1 MKPQLRRNNSAS
13 CADKTRVVLIK
24 REALGKAC
32 RHHNRAGAVSRG
44 NDFDNDDGGVLIMMM
59 EGAAGRMADTTAA
72 CQRCTIELLELYNRA
87 VLSAVKAA
95 LPAVGPNSAFLMRRP
110 NATQKFRVYFGPKLR
125 DISNGKCRSRIW
137 MVECQ
142 GKDDGWPENGSRRM
156 IAKCEKGWKESSRHK
171 MGQRMDLKMSLR
183 TGEFGDFI
191 NPVNVAGRARTR
203 RELLTRGTAGGHS
216 LRSRPR
222 RTRRRR
228 SSSRTG

>member
-1 MKPQLRRNNSAS
+1 MAS
-13 CADKTRVVLIK
+13 T
-24 REALGKAC
+24 
-32 RHHNRAGAVSRG
+32 N
-44 NDFDNDDGGVLIMMM
+44 
-59 EGAAGRMADTTAA
+59 AA

-95 LPAVGPNSAFLMRRP
+95 LPAVGPNSAFLMRRRP
-110 NATQKFRVYFGPKLR
+110 NATQNCRVYFGPELR

-142 GKDDGWPENGSRRM
+142 GKDDGWPKNGSRRM

-171 MGQRMDLKMSLR
+171 MGQRMDLRMSLR
-183 TGEFGDFI
+183 TGEKRVGEFGDFI
-191 NPVNVAGRARTR
+191 NPVNVAGGARTR
-203 RELLTRGTAGGHS
+203 REPLTRGIAGGHS

-228 SSSRTG
+228 SSLRTE